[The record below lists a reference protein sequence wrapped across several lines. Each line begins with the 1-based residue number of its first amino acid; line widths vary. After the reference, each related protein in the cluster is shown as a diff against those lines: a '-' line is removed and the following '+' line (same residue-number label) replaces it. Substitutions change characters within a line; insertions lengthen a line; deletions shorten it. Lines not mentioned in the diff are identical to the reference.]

1 MADYDAIVVGGGH
14 NGLVAA
20 FYLARAGRRV
30 CVLERRPFVGGAC
43 ATEELFPG
51 YLVSS
56 CSYIVW
62 NLQEKVVVDMDL
74 ARHGFVR
81 TPVDPLPVLPLRGN
95 EYLAFWADEERTKA
109 EVGRVNARDAE
120 RYSDWLHFWYRAAGL
135 VHPFFLREPPTSAE
149 LREHARAI
157 GEEALLDK
165 LLAAS
170 IADIAAEY
178 LTDPRVAAAQVLICD
193 VGDPYAPGSAWS
205 EAWWHT
211 NEHNG
216 SVPSVVRGG
225 MGAIT
230 RAMASA
236 VTEQGGE
243 IRTDAAVE
251 RILVENGRAAGVRL
265 SGGQVLTSDVIL
277 SNADPKRTFLR
288 LLGPEDLPATFR
300 AQIEQISTR
309 AAYLKF
315 HAILDRPLDLSDYIG
330 EGYDPRYS
338 TYVTIA
344 PDGFDTYRRAWQQ
357 AQRGEVATEPVCHI
371 QVPTAY
377 DDSLTNAGGEV
388 VSIWVMYAPVRP
400 TSGTWDHLREPTA
413 HALIDWVTQF
423 IPNFRSDMR
432 QWQLMTPADIE
443 AKHQMTDGNI
453 RHIDMIPGQL
463 YGDRPLPGAGYDTP
477 IAGLYLCGNGTHPGG
492 EVTGAPGHNA
502 AHHILGA
509 SPT

>member
-109 EVGRVNARDAE
+109 EVARVNARDAE

-149 LREHARAI
+149 LRAHARAI

-236 VTEQGGE
+236 VAEQGGE

-251 RILVENGRAAGVRL
+251 RILVENGRATGVRL
-265 SGGQVLTSDVIL
+265 SGRAGAHVGRDPLQRGSK
-277 SNADPKRTFLR
+277 ADLLR

-300 AQIEQISTR
+300 AQIDQISTR

-315 HAILDRPLDLSDYIG
+315 HAILDRPLGPQRLHRGGLRPSLLHLRHHR
-330 EGYDPRYS
+330 PRRLRHLPPS
-338 TYVTIA
+338 LA
-344 PDGFDTYRRAWQQ
+344 AGPARRGRNGAGMPHPGAHGLRRQFDQCRR
-357 AQRGEVATEPVCHI
+357 RGCLH
-371 QVPTAY
+371 
-377 DDSLTNAGGEV
+377 LGH
-388 VSIWVMYAPVRP
+388 VRP
-400 TSGTWDHLREPTA
+400 RPTHRRHLGP
-413 HALIDWVTQF
+413 
-423 IPNFRSDMR
+423 P
-432 QWQLMTPADIE
+432 
-443 AKHQMTDGNI
+443 
-453 RHIDMIPGQL
+453 
-463 YGDRPLPGAGYDTP
+463 PGAHCTS
-477 IAGLYLCGNGTHPGG
+477 
-492 EVTGAPGHNA
+492 
-502 AHHILGA
+502 AH
-509 SPT
+509 

>member
-109 EVGRVNARDAE
+109 EVARVNARDAE

-149 LREHARAI
+149 LRAHASAI

-165 LLAAS
+165 LLASS

-236 VTEQGGE
+236 VAEQGGE

-251 RILVENGRAAGVRL
+251 RILVENGRATGVRL

-277 SNADPKRTFLR
+277 SNADPKRTY
-288 LLGPEDLPATFR
+288 PAS
-300 AQIEQISTR
+300 A
-309 AAYLKF
+309 
-315 HAILDRPLDLSDYIG
+315 RP
-330 EGYDPRYS
+330 R
-338 TYVTIA
+338 
-344 PDGFDTYRRAWQQ
+344 
-357 AQRGEVATEPVCHI
+357 
-371 QVPTAY
+371 
-377 DDSLTNAGGEV
+377 
-388 VSIWVMYAPVRP
+388 
-400 TSGTWDHLREPTA
+400 
-413 HALIDWVTQF
+413 
-423 IPNFRSDMR
+423 
-432 QWQLMTPADIE
+432 
-443 AKHQMTDGNI
+443 
-453 RHIDMIPGQL
+453 
-463 YGDRPLPGAGYDTP
+463 
-477 IAGLYLCGNGTHPGG
+477 
-492 EVTGAPGHNA
+492 
-502 AHHILGA
+502 
-509 SPT
+509 

>member
-30 CVLERRPFVGGAC
+30 CVLERRSFVGGAC

-109 EVGRVNARDAE
+109 EVARVNARDAE

-135 VHPFFLREPPTSAE
+135 VYPFFLREPPTSAE
-149 LREHARAI
+149 LRAHASAI

-165 LLAAS
+165 LLASS
-170 IADIAAEY
+170 IADIAAEH
-178 LTDPRVAAAQVLICD
+178 LADARVAAAQVLICD

-236 VTEQGGE
+236 VAEQGGE

-251 RILVENGRAAGVRL
+251 RILVENGRATGVRL
-265 SGGQVLTSDVIL
+265 SDGQVLTSDVIL
-277 SNADPKRTFLR
+277 SNADPKRTYLHLLR
-288 LLGPEDLPATFR
+288 PDDLPGGFR
-300 AQIEQISTR
+300 SEIEQISTR

-315 HAILDRPLDLSDYIG
+315 HAILDRPLDLSMYLG

-357 AQRGEVATEPVCHI
+357 AQSGEVATEPVCHI

-377 DDSLTNAGGEV
+377 DDSLTTADGEV

-400 TSGTWDHLREPTA
+400 AAGTWDQPAGA
-413 HALIDWVTQF
+413 HCA
-423 IPNFRSDMR
+423 S
-432 QWQLMTPADIE
+432 
-443 AKHQMTDGNI
+443 
-453 RHIDMIPGQL
+453 
-463 YGDRPLPGAGYDTP
+463 
-477 IAGLYLCGNGTHPGG
+477 
-492 EVTGAPGHNA
+492 
-502 AHHILGA
+502 AH
-509 SPT
+509 